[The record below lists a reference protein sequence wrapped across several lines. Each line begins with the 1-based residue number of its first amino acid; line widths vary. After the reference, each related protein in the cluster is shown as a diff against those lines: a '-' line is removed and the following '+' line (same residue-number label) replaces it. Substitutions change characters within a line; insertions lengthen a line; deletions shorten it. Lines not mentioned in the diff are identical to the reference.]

1 MNQPNVVVCATCGRL
16 RANKPETR
24 CGCQPPNEELSAEAR
39 IPSRLCAIC
48 GLTIVGA
55 VGRWTRLLCV
65 PCMRDAQA
73 LNQAAGRLVVPIGVH
88 SLMNGVSMTAD
99 IDDDATIQRFA
110 ANLRTLNIGI
120 AELQERG
127 AAVVLQRCHD
137 LGVVPVEGV
146 VPISSYLEA
155 CTQAG
160 ITRELAMADFVATL
174 EDPP

>member
-1 MNQPNVVVCATCGRL
+1 
-16 RANKPETR
+16 
-24 CGCQPPNEELSAEAR
+24 
-39 IPSRLCAIC
+39 
-48 GLTIVGA
+48 
-55 VGRWTRLLCV
+55 
-65 PCMRDAQA
+65 MRDAQA

-110 ANLRTLNIGI
+110 ANLRTMNIGI

-146 VPISSYLEA
+146 VPIGSYLEA

-160 ITRELAMADFVATL
+160 IT
-174 EDPP
+174 

>member
-16 RANKPETR
+16 RSDKPETR
-24 CGCQPPNEELSAEAR
+24 CWCQPPNEELSAEAR

-55 VGRWTRLLCV
+55 VGRWTRLVCV
-65 PCMRDAQA
+65 PCMCDAQV
-73 LNQAAGRLVVPIGVH
+73 LNQAAGRFVVPIGVH
-88 SLMNGVSMTAD
+88 SLMNGVSIAAD
-99 IDDDATIQRFA
+99 IDDDATIQRFV
-110 ANLRTLNIGI
+110 ANLRIVSIGI

-127 AAVVLQRCHD
+127 AAVVLNRCHD
-137 LGVVPVEGV
+137 LGGVAAGGV

-155 CTQAG
+155 CAQAG

-174 EDPP
+174 EVPP